1 MSILLSNQNV
11 KSIMHCHE
19 NFREKNRE
27 KIDTRRHREE
37 KLSRIIHQR
46 DVKRLKMQSVE
57 HIVFVKVSSHLYQND
72 SVEVLP
78 QQLKSE
84 MLI

>member
-1 MSILLSNQNV
+1 
-11 KSIMHCHE
+11 
-19 NFREKNRE
+19 
-27 KIDTRRHREE
+27 
-37 KLSRIIHQR
+37 
-46 DVKRLKMQSVE
+46 MQSVE
-57 HIVFVKVSSHLYQND
+57 RIVFVKVSSHLYQND